1 MSFWTQAG
9 ILFGSFL
16 LIILIGV
23 LLIRRTDNSFKKEVD
38 DLKTFSDKHKS
49 LKEEHKKDKDKKEL
63 LQELLKLSEEDRVAL
78 MKKIESPT
86 DPDKKS

>member
-23 LLIRRTDNSFKKEVD
+23 LVIRRTDNSFKKEVD
-38 DLKTFSDKHKS
+38 DLKKFSDKHKQ
-49 LKEEHKKDKDKKEL
+49 LKDDHKKTADKKEL
-63 LQELLKLSEEDRVAL
+63 LQELLKLSEQDRNAL
-78 MKKIESPT
+78 MKQIENK
-86 DPDKKS
+86 PDKKS